1 MSHNA
6 SDGATE
12 NSNEAGGYRVSD
24 VARMIGVSA
33 STLRLWE
40 MQGLLQPRRTASGQR
55 RYGEDDLD
63 RARRVAWMRGE
74 GGLTPKA
81 IRAALADPGDAPGSE
96 PAPEAPEE
104 LGRRLRRLRHAAGL
118 TLDRVAAEV
127 GIAPSALSTLERTSR
142 GVSFGA
148 LHRIAAF
155 YDTTVSAL
163 SLAPGEAT
171 EVVRAGAWRLWPATI
186 PGVSVQLLAEGPRQM
201 DCHRFVLAPG
211 AGSEGSYSHDGEE
224 FLHILS
230 GRLEVVLDGRDR
242 HDLDPGDS
250 LYFESRRRHAWRNAS
265 DGDTVLLWINTPP
278 TF

>member
-1 MSHNA
+1 MDDSAHQTVE
-6 SDGATE
+6 DGARG
-12 NSNEAGGYRVSD
+12 AGVYRVSD

-40 MQGLLQPRRTASGQR
+40 MQGLLAPRRTASGQR
-55 RYGEDDLD
+55 RYAEDDLE

-74 GGLTPKA
+74 GGLAPRA
-81 IRAALADPGDAPGSE
+81 IRAALAGPADEPGPDAPETG
-96 PAPEAPEE
+96 EA
-104 LGRRLRRLRHAAGL
+104 LGRRLRALRHAAGL
-118 TLDRVAAEV
+118 TLEKVAAEV
-127 GIAPSALSTLERTSR
+127 GVAPSALSTLERTSR

-163 SLAPGEAT
+163 SLSPGPAT
-171 EVVRAGAWRLWPATI
+171 EVVRARTWRTWPATV
-186 PGVSVQLLAEGPRQM
+186 PGVTVQLLAEGLRQM

-211 AGSEGSYSHDGEE
+211 AGSEGAYAHDGEE

-230 GRLEVVLDGRDR
+230 GRLEVTLDGADR
-242 HDLDPGDS
+242 HELDPGDS
-250 LYFESRRRHAWRNAS
+250 IYFESRRHHAWRNAS
-265 DGDTVLLWINTPP
+265 DGETVLLWINTPP